1 MARDLRAAAKAGQIA
16 AKRREIAKEGI
27 MLITKC
33 FGGRGLG
40 SSVVALA
47 LSGVLQ
53 MGAVSGVRSQTVE
66 DFYKSRPLNIVV
78 GVSAGGG
85 YDLIAR
91 LLARHIVK
99 HVPGNPSPV
108 VQNMPGSGSIL
119 AAGYLY
125 SIAPKD
131 GSVIGTLARIALIE
145 PLFTPQKF
153 DSTKFTAI
161 GSVSKDISTCISWKT
176 SKVKTWDD
184 LLTKDFIASGQGT
197 GADPDAFANTIR
209 HLFGAPIR
217 LVTGYPGTNEQA
229 LSMERGETEGYCGVS
244 YSTLKTRYTKWLS
257 EGSINIIVQ
266 NAIEK
271 HPDLPHVP
279 LITDMAKDAEQAQII
294 RLIVATQNM
303 ARPFFAPPG
312 IPADRAAALR
322 RAFDAT
328 MTDSEFRAEADKL
341 MVEISPMTG
350 VEVNAMLSELYA
362 TPKAAVTKAARAMAP

>member
-1 MARDLRAAAKAGQIA
+1 MSLAK
-16 AKRREIAKEGI
+16 
-27 MLITKC
+27 
-33 FGGRGLG
+33 GLG
-40 SSVVALA
+40 ASVCVLAMSALIHI
-47 LSGVLQ
+47 
-53 MGAVSGVRSQTVE
+53 GAASPARAQTVE
-66 DFYKSRPLNIVV
+66 DFYKSKPLTIIV
-78 GVSAGGG
+78 GVTAGGG

-91 LLARHIVK
+91 LLSRHIVK
-99 HVPGNPSPV
+99 HIPGNPNPV
-108 VQNMPGSGSIL
+108 VQNMPGSGSVV

-184 LLTKDFIASGQGT
+184 LLSKEFIASGQGT

-244 YSTLKTRYTKWLS
+244 YSTLKTRYTKWLA

-271 HPDLPHVP
+271 HPDLPNVP
-279 LITDMAKDAEQAQII
+279 LITDMAKNAEQAQII

-303 ARPFFAPPG
+303 ARPFFAPPA

-322 RAFDAT
+322 KAFDDT
-328 MTDSEFRAEADKL
+328 MKDADFLAEADKM
-341 MVEISPMTG
+341 MVEISPMSG
-350 VEVNAMLSELYA
+350 AEVNTMLTELYA
-362 TPKAAVTKAARAMAP
+362 TPKSAVEKAAKAMAP

>member
-1 MARDLRAAAKAGQIA
+1 MSFTNGLRA
-16 AKRREIAKEGI
+16 R
-27 MLITKC
+27 
-33 FGGRGLG
+33 
-40 SSVVALA
+40 ALA
-47 LSGVLQ
+47 LGLCAWIATPGIRPAQ
-53 MGAVSGVRSQTVE
+53 AQTVE
-66 DFYKSRPLNIVV
+66 DFYKSKPLTIVV
-78 GVSAGGG
+78 GVTAGGG

-91 LLARHIVK
+91 LLSRHIVK
-99 HVPGNPSPV
+99 HIPGNPSPV
-108 VQNMPGSGSIL
+108 VQNMPGSGSVV

-145 PLFTPQKF
+145 PLFTPQRF
-153 DSTKFTAI
+153 DSTKFIAI

-184 LLTKDFIASGQGT
+184 LLTREFIASGQGT
-197 GADPDAFANTIR
+197 GADPDAFANMIR

-244 YSTLKTRYTKWLS
+244 YSTLKTRYTKWLA
-257 EGSINIIVQ
+257 EGSINILVQ

-271 HPDLPHVP
+271 HPDLPNVP
-279 LITDMAKDAEQAQII
+279 LITDMAKNAEQAQII

-303 ARPFFAPPG
+303 ARPFLAPPG

-322 RAFDAT
+322 KAFDET
-328 MTDSEFRAEADKL
+328 MKDPEFLAEADK
-341 MVEISPMTG
+341 MKVEISPMSG
-350 VEVNAMLSELYA
+350 AEVNAMLAELYA
-362 TPKAAVTKAARAMAP
+362 TPKGAIEKAAKAMAP

>member
-1 MARDLRAAAKAGQIA
+1 MF
-16 AKRREIAKEGI
+16 
-27 MLITKC
+27 ITKY
-33 FGGRGLG
+33 FSVRGLG
-40 SSVVALA
+40 SCLCALA
-47 LSGVLQ
+47 LSGAVQ
-53 MGAVSGVRSQTVE
+53 AAATGGARAQSVE
-66 DFYKSRPLNIVV
+66 DFYKSRTFNIIV

-91 LLARHIVK
+91 LLSRHIGR
-99 HVPGNPSPV
+99 HIPGNPNVV
-108 VQNMPGSGSIL
+108 VQNMPGSGSIV

-131 GSVIGTLARIALIE
+131 GTVIGTLARIALIE
-145 PLFTPQKF
+145 PLFTSQKF
-153 DSTKFTAI
+153 DSTKFISI

-184 LLTKDFIASGQGT
+184 LLTRDFIASGQGT
-197 GADPDAFANTIR
+197 GADPDAFANMIR

-257 EGSINIIVQ
+257 EGSINILVQ

-271 HPDLPHVP
+271 HPDLPNVP
-279 LITDMAKDAEQAQII
+279 LITDKAKDAEQAQII

-303 ARPFFAPPG
+303 ARPFLAPPG

-322 RAFDAT
+322 KAFDAT
-328 MTDSEFRAEADKL
+328 MSDSEFRAEADKM

-350 VEVNAMLSELYA
+350 AEVNTMLTELYA
-362 TPKAAVTKAARAMAP
+362 TPKAAVEKAAKAMAP

>member
-1 MARDLRAAAKAGQIA
+1 MNLGK
-16 AKRREIAKEGI
+16 GI
-27 MLITKC
+27 
-33 FGGRGLG
+33 GA
-40 SSVVALA
+40 SVCALA
-47 LSGVLQ
+47 MSALVTI
-53 MGAVSGVRSQTVE
+53 GAPSPARAQTVE
-66 DFYKSRPLNIVV
+66 DFYKSKPLTIIV
-78 GVSAGGG
+78 GVTAGGG

-91 LLARHIVK
+91 LLSRHIVK
-99 HVPGNPSPV
+99 HIPGNPNPV
-108 VQNMPGSGSIL
+108 VQNMPGSGSVV

-184 LLTKDFIASGQGT
+184 LLTKEFIASGQGT

-209 HLFGAPIR
+209 HLFGAPIK

-244 YSTLKTRYTKWLS
+244 YSTLKTRYTKWLA

-271 HPDLPHVP
+271 HPDLPNVP
-279 LITDMAKDAEQAQII
+279 LITDMAKNAEQAQII

-303 ARPFFAPPG
+303 ARPFLAPPG

-322 RAFDAT
+322 KAFDET
-328 MTDSEFRAEADKL
+328 MKDPEFIAEADKM
-341 MVEISPMTG
+341 MVEISPMSG
-350 VEVNAMLSELYA
+350 MEVNAMLTELYA
-362 TPKAAVTKAARAMAP
+362 TPKSAIEKAAKAMAP

>member
-1 MARDLRAAAKAGQIA
+1 MSFTNGFRAG
-16 AKRREIAKEGI
+16 
-27 MLITKC
+27 
-33 FGGRGLG
+33 
-40 SSVVALA
+40 ALA
-47 LSGVLQ
+47 LGLCAWIATPGIRPAQ
-53 MGAVSGVRSQTVE
+53 AQTVE
-66 DFYKSRPLNIVV
+66 DFYKSKPLTIVV
-78 GVSAGGG
+78 GVTAGGG

-91 LLARHIVK
+91 LLSRHIVK
-99 HVPGNPSPV
+99 HIPGNPNPV
-108 VQNMPGSGSIL
+108 VQNMPGSGSVV

-145 PLFTPQKF
+145 PLFTPQRF
-153 DSTKFTAI
+153 DSTKFIAI

-184 LLTKDFIASGQGT
+184 LLTKEFIASGQGT
-197 GADPDAFANTIR
+197 GADPDAFANMIR

-244 YSTLKTRYTKWLS
+244 YSTLKTRYTKWLA
-257 EGSINIIVQ
+257 EGSINILVQ

-271 HPDLPHVP
+271 HPELPNVP
-279 LITDMAKDAEQAQII
+279 LITDMAKNAEQAQII

-303 ARPFFAPPG
+303 ARPFLAPPG

-322 RAFDAT
+322 KAFDET
-328 MTDSEFRAEADKL
+328 MKDPEFLAEADK
-341 MVEISPMTG
+341 MKVEISPMSG
-350 VEVNAMLSELYA
+350 AEVNAMLAELYA
-362 TPKAAVTKAARAMAP
+362 TPKGAIEKAAKAMAP

>member
-1 MARDLRAAAKAGQIA
+1 MSFTTGLRA
-16 AKRREIAKEGI
+16 R
-27 MLITKC
+27 
-33 FGGRGLG
+33 
-40 SSVVALA
+40 ALA
-47 LSGVLQ
+47 LGLCAWIATPGIRPAQ
-53 MGAVSGVRSQTVE
+53 AQTVE
-66 DFYKSRPLNIVV
+66 DFYKSKPLTIVV
-78 GVSAGGG
+78 GVTAGGG

-91 LLARHIVK
+91 LLSRHNVK
-99 HVPGNPSPV
+99 HIPGNPSPV
-108 VQNMPGSGSIL
+108 VQNMPGSGSVV

-145 PLFTPQKF
+145 PLFTPQRF
-153 DSTKFTAI
+153 DSTKFIAI

-184 LLTKDFIASGQGT
+184 LLTREFIASGQGT
-197 GADPDAFANTIR
+197 GADPDAFANMIR

-244 YSTLKTRYTKWLS
+244 YSTLKTRYTKWLA
-257 EGSINIIVQ
+257 EGSINILVQ

-271 HPDLPHVP
+271 HPDLPNVP
-279 LITDMAKDAEQAQII
+279 LITDMAKNAEQAQII

-303 ARPFFAPPG
+303 ARPFLAPPG

-322 RAFDAT
+322 KAFDET
-328 MTDSEFRAEADKL
+328 MKDPEFLAEADK
-341 MVEISPMTG
+341 MKVEISPMSG
-350 VEVNAMLSELYA
+350 AEVNAMLAELYA
-362 TPKAAVTKAARAMAP
+362 TPKGAIEKAAKAMAP

>member
-1 MARDLRAAAKAGQIA
+1 MLLATRLKAGLCALGLLASA
-16 AKRREIAKEGI
+16 ATPPAQ
-27 MLITKC
+27 
-33 FGGRGLG
+33 
-40 SSVVALA
+40 A
-47 LSGVLQ
+47 
-53 MGAVSGVRSQTVE
+53 QTVE
-66 DFYKSRPLNIVV
+66 DFYKSKPLTIIV

-91 LLARHIVK
+91 LLSRHIVK
-99 HVPGNPSPV
+99 HIPGNPNPV
-108 VQNMPGSGSIL
+108 VQNMPGSGSVV

-153 DSTKFTAI
+153 DSTKFVAI

-176 SKVKTWDD
+176 SKVKTWND
-184 LLTKDFIASGQGT
+184 LLTKDFIASGQGP
-197 GADPDAFANTIR
+197 GADPDAFSNMIR

-244 YSTLKTRYTKWLS
+244 YSTLKTRYTKWLA

-271 HPDLPHVP
+271 HPDLPNVP
-279 LITDMAKDAEQAQII
+279 LITEKATSPEQAQII

-322 RAFDAT
+322 KAFDDT
-328 MTDSEFRAEADKL
+328 MKDAEFRAEADKM
-341 MVEISPMTG
+341 MVEISPMSG
-350 VEVNAMLSELYA
+350 LEVNAMLTELYA
-362 TPKAAVTKAARAMAP
+362 TPRAAVDKAAKAMAP

>member
-1 MARDLRAAAKAGQIA
+1 MMTC
-16 AKRREIAKEGI
+16 AKRPMTA
-27 MLITKC
+27 LAALA
-33 FGGRGLG
+33 GLG
-40 SSVVALA
+40 GALLQP
-47 LSGVLQ
+47 LS
-53 MGAVSGVRSQTVE
+53 AEAQTVE
-66 DFYKSRPLNIVV
+66 DFYKANKLTTVV

-91 LLARHIVK
+91 LLSRHITK
-99 HVPGNPSPV
+99 HIPGNPTPV
-108 VQNMPGSGSIL
+108 VQNMPGSGSVV

-153 DSTKFTAI
+153 DSTKFVAI
-161 GSVSKDISTCISWKT
+161 GSVSKDISTCISWKNA
-176 SKVKTWDD
+176 KVKNWSDMM
-184 LLTKDFIASGQGT
+184 TKEFIASGQGT

-244 YSTLKTRYTKWLS
+244 YSTLKTRYTKWLE

-271 HPDLPHVP
+271 HPDLPNVP
-279 LITDMAKDAEQAQII
+279 LITDMATSPEQLQIL
-294 RLIVATQNM
+294 RLIVATQSM

-312 IPADRAAALR
+312 TPADRAAALR
-322 RAFDAT
+322 KAFDAT
-328 MTDSEFRAEADKL
+328 MVDEEFLAEADK
-341 MVEISPMTG
+341 MKVEISPMTG
-350 VEVNAMLSELYA
+350 RDVNAMLSDLYA
-362 TPKAAVTKAARAMAP
+362 TPKGAVEKAAKAMASGG